1 MQVSQIVKENLII
14 DSKSY
19 RNLSPV
25 MKESVNDVF
34 GLIEKSTGNIIK
46 KFENAVEKVSQHHN
60 INIKEL
66 NNYFDNEIEEQLGEK

>member
-1 MQVSQIVKENLII
+1 
-14 DSKSY
+14 
-19 RNLSPV
+19 

>member
-34 GLIEKSTGNIIK
+34 ELIEKSTGNIIK